1 MRVQVTS
8 RLPCSPELAWE
19 EERTTGVVDRQPQ
32 RGDSQLAPDGGVVG
46 HVLAIKLGHRF
57 VEVVAH
63 QYRERQVQYEQQQDE
78 GGDKPQG

>member
-1 MRVQVTS
+1 LQKIGASPPGQVDI
-8 RLPCSPELAWE
+8 
-19 EERTTGVVDRQPQ
+19 VDM
-32 RGDSQLAPDGGVVG
+32 AAVIA
-46 HVLAIKLGHRF
+46 HLGHRF